1 MTKKQKDGEIAEREP
16 KVILGLDVSTATIG
30 ISLVLNDNGKITPV
44 DVKHLRLN
52 TPSKIT
58 GTKALLMKTEMFIN
72 KIAEYNEKY
81 VIDKIIIEEPLML
94 SNNAVTASA
103 LMKFNGMITWC
114 VYNTFGITPEYI
126 SSYDARKYGMPEL
139 MAVRK
144 YDKRGNMLPYKKIRN
159 AINKNELVLFG
170 DYTFDVAKKDVI
182 WNYISETFPTIEWV
196 FDKNGELKK
205 ENFDASDSLI
215 CILGYLNKRKYE
227 NSEMEVVSYDEKEE
241 DGCKKIVYDVL
252 FCGKTISH
260 SVYQMLPKNI
270 IEDDEDHF
278 CDIEVFRDG
287 KYL

>member
-1 MTKKQKDGEIAEREP
+1 MAKKKKEEEIVEQEP

-30 ISLVLNDNGKITPV
+30 ISLVLNDDGKITPV

-58 GTKALLMKTEMFIN
+58 GTKALLLKTRMFID
-72 KIAEYNEKY
+72 KITEYNEKY
-81 VIDKIIIEEPLML
+81 VIDKIVIEEPLML
-94 SNNAVTASA
+94 SNNAITASA

-114 VYNTFGITPEYI
+114 VYNIFGITPEYI

-144 YDKRGNMLPYKKIRN
+144 YDKKGEMLSYKKIKN
-159 AINKNELVLFG
+159 AINKNDLVLFG

-182 WNYISETFPTIEWV
+182 WNYISETFPSIEWV
-196 FDKNGELKK
+196 FDKDGELKK

-227 NSEMEVVSYDEKEE
+227 NGEMEVVDCSEKEE
-241 DGCKKIVYDVL
+241 DGCKKIEYHVS
-252 FCGKTISH
+252 FCGHIITH
-260 SVYQMLPKNI
+260 SVYFP
-270 IEDDEDHF
+270 IENGETN
-278 CDIEVFRDG
+278 EN
-287 KYL
+287 